1 MPRKAA
7 VCPPGVLCM
16 TPTLG
21 FILVVGI
28 CIAIGFLILGTS
40 HRLSYPAL
48 SRQVVQQPQTQQA
61 PLQIFTGGGGDG
73 GGDDRYT
80 RAPEPLRVWQSPPD
94 LRGAMLPPGAVPINI
109 STRGLPQQ
117 YQQMGIIKSGDKIL
131 PLYGR
136 QTAYRSDRYNYYT
149 RTDTYNPIQLP
160 IRYEKRDCMDSIG
173 CEELLGGE
181 RIKIAGANQP
191 GEVEVYKFDGPTYI
205 PGLV

>member
-1 MPRKAA
+1 MAKKGGI
-7 VCPPGVLCM
+7 CPPGILCL

-21 FILVVGI
+21 VFLLLGIGVSLYILL
-28 CIAIGFLILGTS
+28 ATPKTS
-40 HRLSYPAL
+40 QSSKPA
-48 SRQVVQQPQTQQA
+48 PI
-61 PLQIFTGGGGDG
+61 QIFNQGLGGGD

-94 LRGAMLPPGAVPINI
+94 LRGAMIPPGAVPINV
-109 STRGLPQQ
+109 STRGLPQA
-117 YQQMGIIKSGDKIL
+117 YQQMGIIKAGEQLL

-160 IRYEKRDCMDSIG
+160 VRFQRRDCMDSIG
-173 CEELLGGE
+173 CEELFGGE
-181 RIKIAGANQP
+181 NVSVSGIGKEGR
-191 GEVEVYKFDGPTYI
+191 VEVYKFDGPTYI

>member
-21 FILVVGI
+21 ILLVVGI
-28 CIAIGFLILGTS
+28 CVAIGFLALGTS
-40 HRLSYPAL
+40 YRLTPTPSPTVQRTTHAR
-48 SRQVVQQPQTQQA
+48 SQQPI
-61 PLQIFTGGGGDG
+61 QIFTGGDS

-94 LRGAMLPPGAVPINI
+94 LRGAMLPPGAVPINV

-117 YQQMGIIKSGDKIL
+117 YQQMGIIKSADKIL

-149 RTDTYNPIQLP
+149 RTDTYNPVQLP
-160 IRYEKRDCMDSIG
+160 IRYEKRDCMDAIG

-181 RIKIAGANQP
+181 RIKIAGTNQP
-191 GEVEVYKFDGPTYI
+191 GEVEVFKFDGPTYI